1 MPFAAVKQS
10 YLGRFALTYF
20 LYVVFGVLSTT
31 LTSPIDHVAPFYLAA
46 GVALAAVLSW
56 GAGMWP
62 AVALGGASV
71 VAAGHALNHGG
82 TFPLATLGLAAVCG
96 LGSAA
101 QAWVGA
107 KLAKRYVPGALTLE
121 EPRDIALFFLLAGP
135 LACLISSAAA
145 VGYSAAVGLSLG
157 ASTWGSF
164 LTWWCGDTMGVLV
177 ATPVMLAFV
186 GEPALAWRG
195 RRLTVALPLG
205 VATVLMVLALMQ
217 VRQWDADRMRAVF
230 ERDAATTF
238 SELRMRMQRYL
249 DAVEA
254 LTGVY
259 IASSEVTRDEFKR
272 ATEPWMGEMPGLQ
285 ALAWAEPVARADR
298 ERFEARQA
306 QDGIAGFRVFDV
318 PGRREPVGDE
328 WVVVRYAEPLA
339 YNQTVLGLNGRS
351 MPFVQPT
358 IDRALMVDH
367 TVMSAP
373 FPFLAVRQPQYGVV
387 MVRALYKHRPPP
399 LPATLADVN
408 GFVYAAVRMDDAV
421 ANLLKG
427 VPSYLA
433 ACLVD
438 VDPTIAQARTN
449 LIDHPECKTDAYERA
464 AVHQALPLP
473 LMGRTWEL
481 RLWARD
487 RVPLVVEGYHWLLG
501 VGGVA
506 FSAALGL
513 LLLSMTGRTRRIE
526 VAVKDRTARLEFEIA
541 ERHHTEQALRESEQR
556 FRAIFDSV
564 PIGVVYTDLDGIIR
578 QANPGFC
585 TLTGYPE
592 ASLVGMSLHVLA
604 HPDDR
609 ERDSSLRDELLR
621 GGLSIVTRRQ
631 RYLTRTG
638 QVRQVSLGMRL
649 LQNGTAHPLGLVG
662 VVEDITERMRL
673 QEAERA
679 REAAEASN
687 RAKSEFL
694 SRMSHELRTPLNAML
709 GFAQLLDLDARNP
722 LQATQKDWVGQ
733 IQHAGWHLLEM
744 INDVLDL
751 SRIDAG
757 TFRLDAKPLAVVE
770 LVDSACQL
778 VEQLA
783 QRRNI
788 RIHCPREGLAV
799 PLVLADVTR
808 AKQILTNLL
817 SNAVKYNRDSGSVS
831 VRALV
836 LPDAKV
842 AIEVSDTGLGMSPAQ
857 LRDLFQPF
865 NRLGR
870 ERSATEGTG
879 IGLVISRR
887 LAELMGGALTVRS
900 EAGQG
905 STFSLVLPLA
915 PLSGAARPVEAE
927 SPYALAQ
934 AVYHRRRVMY
944 IEDNEANAS
953 VMAGVFAQRPQ
964 IDFEVCRNAAEG
976 LNSIAQNLPDLIL
989 LDMHLPDF
997 SGMDVLMRLKS
1008 DAQTAGVP
1016 IVMVSADVL
1025 ADQIQ
1030 EALALGAAHYITKP
1044 LDVAEVLAVVDQLLE
1059 QIETVS

>member
-1 MPFAAVKQS
+1 MSTATVKQS
-10 YLGRFALTYF
+10 YAGRFIFTY
-20 LYVVFGVLSTT
+20 LAYTLFGVLCLGLSYQV
-31 LTSPIDHVAPFYLAA
+31 DHVSPFYLPA
-46 GVALAAVLSW
+46 GIALAVMLVW
-56 GAGMWP
+56 GVSMWP
-62 AVALGGASV
+62 AVALGCGTVAVLARVIEQGA
-71 VAAGHALNHGG
+71 VAPNVWI
-82 TFPLATLGLAAVCG
+82 LAAVCG
-96 LGSAA
+96 LGGAA
-101 QAWVGA
+101 QSGLGVALV
-107 KLAKRYVPGALTLE
+107 RRFVSQPLTLE
-121 EPRDIALFFLLAGP
+121 EPRDIAWFLFLGGPVATLLNSGLAAGVVELLHMAP
-135 LACLISSAAA
+135 EAG
-145 VGYSAAVGLSLG
+145 V
-157 ASTWGSF
+157 WGVF
-164 LTWWCGDTMGVLV
+164 LTWWCGDTLGVLI
-177 ATPVMLAFV
+177 AAPVTLTFMGQPSV
-186 GEPALAWRG
+186 AWRH
-195 RRLTVALPLG
+195 RRWTVALPLILITG
-205 VATVLMVLALMQ
+205 VMALGLLQ
-217 VRQWDADRMRAVF
+217 VRQWDTDRMNGVF
-230 ERDAATTF
+230 ERDVASTF
-238 SELRMRMQRYL
+238 SELRMRMQRYV

-254 LTGVY
+254 LNGVY
-259 IASSEVTRDEFKR
+259 VASNDVTREEFHR
-272 ATEPWMGEMPGLQ
+272 AVEPWMADMPGMQ

-298 ERFEARQA
+298 ESYEAA
-306 QDGIAGFRVFDV
+306 QQQEGVPGFKIFDV
-318 PGRREPVGDE
+318 PDRREPAGDQ
-328 WVVVRYAEPLA
+328 WVVVRYAEPMA
-339 YNQTVLGLNGRS
+339 YNHTVLGLNGRS

-358 IDRALMVDH
+358 IDRALTSNQ
-367 TVMSAP
+367 TVMSVP

-387 MVRALYKHRPPP
+387 MVRAIYKHRPPS
-399 LPATLADVN
+399 LPATLADVT

-421 ANLLKG
+421 ANLLAG
-427 VPSYLA
+427 VPAYMA

-438 VDPTIAQARTN
+438 ADPSLASARVN
-449 LIDHPECKTDAYERA
+449 LIDRPECKTDAYERSNM
-464 AVHQALPLP
+464 HQSRSLA
-473 LMGRTWEL
+473 LMGRTWQL

-506 FSAALGL
+506 FSSAVGL
-513 LLLSMTGRTRRIE
+513 LLLSMTGHTRRVE

-564 PIGVVYTDLDGIIR
+564 PIGVVYTDLGGMIR
-578 QANPGFC
+578 QANPSFC

-592 ASLVGMSLHVLA
+592 PSLVGMSLHMLA

-609 ERDSSLRDELLR
+609 ELDDSLREQLLR
-621 GGLSIVTRRQ
+621 GEISVIARRQ

-638 QVRQVSLGMRL
+638 QTRQVQLSMRL
-649 LQNGTAHPLGLVG
+649 LHNGAAHPLGLVG
-662 VVEDITERMRL
+662 VVEDVTERTRL

-709 GFAQLLDLDARNP
+709 GFAQLLDLDPSNP
-722 LQATQKDWVGQ
+722 LQSSQKEWVGQ
-733 IQHAGWHLLEM
+733 IQRAGWHLLDM

-757 TFRLDAKPLAVVE
+757 TFRLDPRPLVVAD

-778 VEQLA
+778 VEQQA
-783 QRRNI
+783 RRRNV
-788 RIHCPREGLAV
+788 RIICPREDLAV
-799 PLVLADVTR
+799 PLVLADATR

-817 SNAVKYNRDSGSVS
+817 SNAVKYNREGGSVT
-831 VRALV
+831 VRAQAASSTEL
-836 LPDAKV
+836 
-842 AIEVSDTGLGMSPAQ
+842 AIEVSDTGLGMTPAQ
-857 LRDLFQPF
+857 LRELFQPF

-879 IGLVISRR
+879 IGLVISQR
-887 LAELMGGALTVRS
+887 LAELMGGSLTVRS

-905 STFSLVLPLA
+905 STFVLTLPQATNAA
-915 PLSGAARPVEAE
+915 PKVAEPE

-934 AVYHRRRVMY
+934 AVYHRRRVVY

-953 VMAGVFAQRPQ
+953 VMAGVFTQRPQ

-976 LNSIAQNLPDLIL
+976 LAAIDRSPPDLIL

-1016 IVMVSADVL
+1016 VVMVSADVL

-1030 EALALGAAHYITKP
+1030 EALALGAAQYLTKP
-1044 LDVAEVLAVVDQLLE
+1044 IDVAEVLAVVDQLLE
-1059 QIETVS
+1059 QVETVS

>member
-1 MPFAAVKQS
+1 MSTATVKQS
-10 YLGRFALTYF
+10 YAGRFIFTY
-20 LYVVFGVLSTT
+20 LAYTLFGVLCLGLSYQV
-31 LTSPIDHVAPFYLAA
+31 DHVSPFYLPA
-46 GVALAAVLSW
+46 GIALAVMLVW
-56 GAGMWP
+56 GVSMWP
-62 AVALGGASV
+62 AVALGCGTVAVLARVIEQGA
-71 VAAGHALNHGG
+71 VAPNVWI
-82 TFPLATLGLAAVCG
+82 LAAVCG
-96 LGSAA
+96 LGGAA
-101 QAWVGA
+101 QAGLGVA
-107 KLAKRYVPGALTLE
+107 LVRRFVSQPLTLE
-121 EPRDIALFFLLAGP
+121 EPRDIAWFLFLGGPVATLLNSGLAAGVVELLHMAP
-135 LACLISSAAA
+135 EAG
-145 VGYSAAVGLSLG
+145 V
-157 ASTWGSF
+157 WGVF
-164 LTWWCGDTMGVLV
+164 LTWWCGDTLGVLI
-177 ATPVMLAFV
+177 AAPVTLTFMGQPSV
-186 GEPALAWRG
+186 AWRH
-195 RRLTVALPLG
+195 RRWTVALPLILITG
-205 VATVLMVLALMQ
+205 VMALGLLQ
-217 VRQWDADRMRAVF
+217 VRQWDTDRMNGVF
-230 ERDAATTF
+230 ERDVASTF
-238 SELRMRMQRYL
+238 SELRMRMQRYV

-254 LTGVY
+254 LNGVY
-259 IASSEVTRDEFKR
+259 VASNDVTREEFHR
-272 ATEPWMGEMPGLQ
+272 AVEPWMADMPGLQ

-298 ERFEARQA
+298 ESYEAA
-306 QDGIAGFRVFDV
+306 QQQEGVPGFKIFDV
-318 PGRREPVGDE
+318 PDRREPAGDQ
-328 WVVVRYAEPLA
+328 WVVVRYAEPMA
-339 YNQTVLGLNGRS
+339 YNHTVLGLNGRS

-358 IDRALMVDH
+358 IDRALTSNQ

-387 MVRALYKHRPPP
+387 MVRAIYKHRPPS
-399 LPATLADVN
+399 LPATLADVT

-421 ANLLKG
+421 ANLLAG
-427 VPSYLA
+427 VPAYMA

-438 VDPTIAQARTN
+438 ADPALDSARIN
-449 LIDHPECKTDAYERA
+449 LIDRPECKTDAYDRSNM
-464 AVHQALPLP
+464 HQSRSLA
-473 LMGRTWEL
+473 LMGRTWQL

-506 FSAALGL
+506 FSSAVGL
-513 LLLSMTGRTRRIE
+513 LLLSMTGHTRRVE

-564 PIGVVYTDLDGIIR
+564 PIGVVYTDLGGMIR
-578 QANPGFC
+578 QANPSFC

-592 ASLVGMSLHVLA
+592 PSLVGMSLHMLA

-609 ERDSSLRDELLR
+609 ELDDSLREQLLR
-621 GGLSIVTRRQ
+621 GEISVIARRQ

-638 QVRQVSLGMRL
+638 QTRQVQLSMRL
-649 LQNGTAHPLGLVG
+649 LHNGAAHPLGLVG
-662 VVEDITERMRL
+662 VVEDVTERTRL

-709 GFAQLLDLDARNP
+709 GFAQLLDLDPKNP
-722 LQATQKDWVGQ
+722 LQSAQKDWVGQ
-733 IQHAGWHLLEM
+733 IQRAGWHLLDM

-757 TFRLDAKPLAVVE
+757 TFRLDPRPLVVAD

-778 VEQLA
+778 VEQQA
-783 QRRNI
+783 RRRNV
-788 RIHCPREGLAV
+788 RIICPREDLAV
-799 PLVLADVTR
+799 PLVLADATR

-817 SNAVKYNRDSGSVS
+817 SNAVKYNREGGSVT
-831 VRALV
+831 VRAQAASSTEL
-836 LPDAKV
+836 
-842 AIEVSDTGLGMSPAQ
+842 AIEVSDTGLGMTPAQ
-857 LRDLFQPF
+857 LRELFQPF

-879 IGLVISRR
+879 IGLVISQR
-887 LAELMGGALTVRS
+887 LAELMGGSLTVRS

-905 STFSLVLPLA
+905 STFVLTLPQATNAA
-915 PLSGAARPVEAE
+915 PKVAEPE

-934 AVYHRRRVMY
+934 AVYHRRRVVY

-953 VMAGVFAQRPQ
+953 VMAGVFTQRPQ

-976 LNSIAQNLPDLIL
+976 LAAIDRSPPDLIL

-1016 IVMVSADVL
+1016 VVMVSADVL

-1030 EALALGAAHYITKP
+1030 EALALGAAQYLTKP
-1044 LDVAEVLAVVDQLLE
+1044 IDVAEVLAVVDQLLE
-1059 QIETVS
+1059 QVETVS

>member
-1 MPFAAVKQS
+1 MSTATVKQS
-10 YLGRFALTYF
+10 YAGRFIFTY
-20 LYVVFGVLSTT
+20 LAYTLFGVLCLGLSYQV
-31 LTSPIDHVAPFYLAA
+31 DHVSPFYLPA
-46 GVALAAVLSW
+46 GIALAVMLVW
-56 GAGMWP
+56 GVSMWP
-62 AVALGGASV
+62 AVALGCGTVAVLARVIEQGA
-71 VAAGHALNHGG
+71 VAPNVWI
-82 TFPLATLGLAAVCG
+82 LAAVCG
-96 LGSAA
+96 LGGAA
-101 QAWVGA
+101 QAGLGVA
-107 KLAKRYVPGALTLE
+107 LVRRFVSQPLTLE
-121 EPRDIALFFLLAGP
+121 EPRDIAWFLFLGGPVATLLNSGLAAGVVELLHMAP
-135 LACLISSAAA
+135 EAG
-145 VGYSAAVGLSLG
+145 V
-157 ASTWGSF
+157 WGVF
-164 LTWWCGDTMGVLV
+164 LTWWCGDTLGVLI
-177 ATPVMLAFV
+177 AAPVTLTFMGQPSV
-186 GEPALAWRG
+186 AWRH
-195 RRLTVALPLG
+195 RRWTVALPLILITG
-205 VATVLMVLALMQ
+205 VMALGLLQ
-217 VRQWDADRMRAVF
+217 VRQWDTDRMNGVF
-230 ERDAATTF
+230 ERDVASTF
-238 SELRMRMQRYL
+238 SELRMRMQRYV

-254 LTGVY
+254 LNGVY
-259 IASSEVTRDEFKR
+259 VASNDVTREEFHR
-272 ATEPWMGEMPGLQ
+272 AVEPWMADMPGLQ

-298 ERFEARQA
+298 ESYEAA
-306 QDGIAGFRVFDV
+306 QQQEGVPGFKIFDV
-318 PGRREPVGDE
+318 PDRREPAGDQ
-328 WVVVRYAEPLA
+328 WVVVRYAEPMA
-339 YNQTVLGLNGRS
+339 YNHTVLGLNGRS

-358 IDRALMVDH
+358 IDRALTSNQ

-387 MVRALYKHRPPP
+387 MVRAIYKHRPLS
-399 LPATLADVN
+399 LPATLADVT

-421 ANLLKG
+421 ANLLAG
-427 VPSYLA
+427 VPAYMA

-438 VDPTIAQARTN
+438 ADPALDSARIN
-449 LIDHPECKTDAYERA
+449 LIDRPECKTDAYDRSNM
-464 AVHQALPLP
+464 HQSRSLA
-473 LMGRTWEL
+473 LMGRTWQL

-506 FSAALGL
+506 FSAAVGL
-513 LLLSMTGRTRRIE
+513 LLLSMTGHTRRVE

-564 PIGVVYTDLDGIIR
+564 PIGVVYTDLGGMIR
-578 QANPGFC
+578 QANPSFC

-592 ASLVGMSLHVLA
+592 PSLVGMSLHMLA

-609 ERDSSLRDELLR
+609 ELDDSLREQLLR
-621 GGLSIVTRRQ
+621 GEISVIARRQ

-638 QVRQVSLGMRL
+638 QTRQVQLSMRL
-649 LQNGTAHPLGLVG
+649 LHNGAAHPLGLVG
-662 VVEDITERMRL
+662 VVEDVTERTRL

-709 GFAQLLDLDARNP
+709 GFAQLLDLDPSNP
-722 LQATQKDWVGQ
+722 LQSSQKEWVGQ
-733 IQHAGWHLLEM
+733 IQRAGWHLLDM

-757 TFRLDAKPLAVVE
+757 TFRLDPRPLVVAD

-778 VEQLA
+778 VEQQA
-783 QRRNI
+783 RRRNV
-788 RIHCPREGLAV
+788 RIICPREDLAV
-799 PLVLADVTR
+799 PLVLADATR

-817 SNAVKYNRDSGSVS
+817 SNAVKYNREGGSVT
-831 VRALV
+831 VRAQAASSTEL
-836 LPDAKV
+836 
-842 AIEVSDTGLGMSPAQ
+842 AIEVSDTGLGMTPAQ
-857 LRDLFQPF
+857 LRELFQPF

-879 IGLVISRR
+879 IGLVISQR
-887 LAELMGGALTVRS
+887 LAELMGGSLTVRS

-905 STFSLVLPLA
+905 STFVLTLPQATNAA
-915 PLSGAARPVEAE
+915 PKVAEPE

-934 AVYHRRRVMY
+934 AVYHRRRVVY

-953 VMAGVFAQRPQ
+953 VMAGVFTQRPQ

-976 LNSIAQNLPDLIL
+976 LAAIDRSPPDLIL

-1016 IVMVSADVL
+1016 VVMVSADVL

-1030 EALALGAAHYITKP
+1030 EALALGAAQYLTKP
-1044 LDVAEVLAVVDQLLE
+1044 IDVAEVLAVVDQLLE
-1059 QIETVS
+1059 QVETVS

>member
-1 MPFAAVKQS
+1 MSTATVKQS
-10 YLGRFALTYF
+10 YAGRFIFTY
-20 LYVVFGVLSTT
+20 LAYTLFGVLCLGLSYQV
-31 LTSPIDHVAPFYLAA
+31 DHVSPFYLPA
-46 GVALAAVLSW
+46 GIALAVMLVW
-56 GAGMWP
+56 GVSMWP
-62 AVALGGASV
+62 AVALGCGTVAVLARVIEQGA
-71 VAAGHALNHGG
+71 VAPNVWI
-82 TFPLATLGLAAVCG
+82 LAAVCG
-96 LGSAA
+96 LGGAA
-101 QAWVGA
+101 QAGLGVA
-107 KLAKRYVPGALTLE
+107 LVRRFVSQPLTLE
-121 EPRDIALFFLLAGP
+121 EPRDIAWFLFLGGPVATLLNSGLAAGVVELLHMAP
-135 LACLISSAAA
+135 EAG
-145 VGYSAAVGLSLG
+145 V
-157 ASTWGSF
+157 WGVF
-164 LTWWCGDTMGVLV
+164 LTWWCGDTLGVLI
-177 ATPVMLAFV
+177 AAPVTLTFMGQPSV
-186 GEPALAWRG
+186 AWRH
-195 RRLTVALPLG
+195 RRWTVALPLILITG
-205 VATVLMVLALMQ
+205 VMALGLLQ
-217 VRQWDADRMRAVF
+217 VRQWDTDRMNGVF
-230 ERDAATTF
+230 ERDVASTF
-238 SELRMRMQRYL
+238 SELRMRMQRYV

-254 LTGVY
+254 LNGVY
-259 IASSEVTRDEFKR
+259 VASNDVTREEFHR
-272 ATEPWMGEMPGLQ
+272 AVEPWMADMPGLQ
-285 ALAWAEPVARADR
+285 ALAWAEPVGRADR
-298 ERFEARQA
+298 ERYEAA
-306 QDGIAGFRVFDV
+306 QQQEGVAGFKIFDV
-318 PGRREPVGDE
+318 PDRREPAGDE
-328 WVVVRYAEPLA
+328 WVVVRYAEPMA
-339 YNQTVLGLNGRS
+339 YNHTVLGLNGRS

-358 IDRALMVDH
+358 IDRALTSNQ

-387 MVRALYKHRPPP
+387 MVRAIYKHRPPS
-399 LPATLADVN
+399 LPATLADVT

-421 ANLLKG
+421 ANLLAG
-427 VPSYLA
+427 VPAYMA

-438 VDPTIAQARTN
+438 ADPALDSARIN
-449 LIDHPECKTDAYERA
+449 LIDRPECKTDAYERSNM
-464 AVHQALPLP
+464 HQSRSLA
-473 LMGRTWEL
+473 LMGRTWQL

-506 FSAALGL
+506 FSAAVGL
-513 LLLSMTGRTRRIE
+513 LLLSMTGHTWRVE

-564 PIGVVYTDLDGIIR
+564 PIGVVYTDLGGMIR
-578 QANPGFC
+578 QANPSFC

-592 ASLVGMSLHVLA
+592 PSLVGMSLHMLA

-609 ERDSSLRDELLR
+609 ELDDSLREQLLR
-621 GGLSIVTRRQ
+621 GEISVIARRQ

-638 QVRQVSLGMRL
+638 QTRQVQLSMRL
-649 LQNGTAHPLGLVG
+649 LHNGAAHPLGLVG
-662 VVEDITERMRL
+662 VVEDVTERTRL

-709 GFAQLLDLDARNP
+709 GFAQLLDLDPSNP
-722 LQATQKDWVGQ
+722 LQSSQKEWVGQ
-733 IQHAGWHLLEM
+733 IQRAGWHLLDM

-757 TFRLDAKPLAVVE
+757 TFRLDPRPLVVAD

-778 VEQLA
+778 VEQQA
-783 QRRNI
+783 RRRNV
-788 RIHCPREGLAV
+788 RIICPREDLAV
-799 PLVLADVTR
+799 PLVLADATR

-817 SNAVKYNRDSGSVS
+817 SNAVKYNREGGSVT
-831 VRALV
+831 VRAQAASSTEL
-836 LPDAKV
+836 
-842 AIEVSDTGLGMSPAQ
+842 AIEVSDTGLGMTPAQ
-857 LRDLFQPF
+857 LRELFQPF

-879 IGLVISRR
+879 IGLVISQR
-887 LAELMGGALTVRS
+887 LAELMGGSLTVRS

-905 STFSLVLPLA
+905 STFVLTLPQATNAA
-915 PLSGAARPVEAE
+915 PKVAEPE

-934 AVYHRRRVMY
+934 AVYHRRRVVY

-953 VMAGVFAQRPQ
+953 VMAGVFTQRPQ

-976 LNSIAQNLPDLIL
+976 LAAIDRSPPDLIL

-1016 IVMVSADVL
+1016 VVMVSADVL

-1030 EALALGAAHYITKP
+1030 EALALGAAQYLTKP
-1044 LDVAEVLAVVDQLLE
+1044 IDVAEVLAVVDQLLE
-1059 QIETVS
+1059 QVETVS

>member
-1 MPFAAVKQS
+1 MSTATVKQS
-10 YLGRFALTYF
+10 YAGRFIFTY
-20 LYVVFGVLSTT
+20 LAYTLFGVLCLGLSYQV
-31 LTSPIDHVAPFYLAA
+31 DHVSPFYLPA
-46 GVALAAVLSW
+46 GIALAVMLVW
-56 GAGMWP
+56 GVSMWP
-62 AVALGGASV
+62 AVALGCGTVAVLARVIEQGA
-71 VAAGHALNHGG
+71 VAPNVWI
-82 TFPLATLGLAAVCG
+82 LAAVCG
-96 LGSAA
+96 LGGAA
-101 QAWVGA
+101 QAGLGVA
-107 KLAKRYVPGALTLE
+107 LVRRFVSQPLTLE
-121 EPRDIALFFLLAGP
+121 EPRDIAWFLFLGGPVATLLNSGLAAGVVELLHMAP
-135 LACLISSAAA
+135 EAG
-145 VGYSAAVGLSLG
+145 V
-157 ASTWGSF
+157 WGVF
-164 LTWWCGDTMGVLV
+164 LTWWCGDTLGVLI
-177 ATPVMLAFV
+177 AAPVTLTFMGQPSV
-186 GEPALAWRG
+186 AWRH
-195 RRLTVALPLG
+195 RRWTVALPLILITG
-205 VATVLMVLALMQ
+205 VMALGLLQ
-217 VRQWDADRMRAVF
+217 VRQWDTDRMNGVF
-230 ERDAATTF
+230 ERDVASTF
-238 SELRMRMQRYL
+238 SELRMRMQRYV

-254 LTGVY
+254 LNGVY
-259 IASSEVTRDEFKR
+259 VASNDVTREEFHR
-272 ATEPWMGEMPGLQ
+272 AVEPWMADMPGLQ

-298 ERFEARQA
+298 ESYEAA
-306 QDGIAGFRVFDV
+306 QQQEGVPGFKIFDV
-318 PGRREPVGDE
+318 PDRREPAGDQ
-328 WVVVRYAEPLA
+328 WVVVRYAEPMA
-339 YNQTVLGLNGRS
+339 YNHTVLGLNGRS

-358 IDRALMVDH
+358 IDRALTSNQ
-367 TVMSAP
+367 TVMSVP

-387 MVRALYKHRPPP
+387 MVRAIYKHRPPS
-399 LPATLADVN
+399 LPATLADVT

-421 ANLLKG
+421 ANLLAG
-427 VPSYLA
+427 VPAYMA

-438 VDPTIAQARTN
+438 ADPALDSARIN
-449 LIDHPECKTDAYERA
+449 LIDRPECKTDAYERSNM
-464 AVHQALPLP
+464 HQSRSLA
-473 LMGRTWEL
+473 LMGRTWQL

-506 FSAALGL
+506 FSSAVGL
-513 LLLSMTGRTRRIE
+513 LLLSMTGHTRRVE

-564 PIGVVYTDLDGIIR
+564 PIGVVYTDLGGMIR
-578 QANPGFC
+578 QANPSFC

-592 ASLVGMSLHVLA
+592 PSLVGMSLHMLA

-609 ERDSSLRDELLR
+609 ELDDSLREQLLR
-621 GGLSIVTRRQ
+621 GEISVIARRQ

-638 QVRQVSLGMRL
+638 QTRQVQLSMRL
-649 LQNGTAHPLGLVG
+649 LHNGAAHPLGLVG
-662 VVEDITERMRL
+662 VVEDVTERTRL

-709 GFAQLLDLDARNP
+709 GFAQLLDLDPKNP
-722 LQATQKDWVGQ
+722 LQSAQKDWVGQ
-733 IQHAGWHLLEM
+733 IQRAGWHLLDM

-757 TFRLDAKPLAVVE
+757 TFRLDPRPLVVAD

-778 VEQLA
+778 VEQQA
-783 QRRNI
+783 RRRNV
-788 RIHCPREGLAV
+788 RIICPREDLAV
-799 PLVLADVTR
+799 PLVLADATR

-817 SNAVKYNRDSGSVS
+817 SNAVKYNREGGSVT
-831 VRALV
+831 VRAQAASSTEL
-836 LPDAKV
+836 
-842 AIEVSDTGLGMSPAQ
+842 AIEVSDTGLGMTPAQ
-857 LRDLFQPF
+857 LRELFQPF

-879 IGLVISRR
+879 IGLVISQR
-887 LAELMGGALTVRS
+887 LAELMGGSLTVRS

-905 STFSLVLPLA
+905 STFVLTLPQATNAA
-915 PLSGAARPVEAE
+915 PKVAEPE

-934 AVYHRRRVMY
+934 AVYHRRRVVY

-953 VMAGVFAQRPQ
+953 VMAGVFTQRPQ

-976 LNSIAQNLPDLIL
+976 LAAIDRSPPDLIL

-1016 IVMVSADVL
+1016 VVMVSADVL

-1030 EALALGAAHYITKP
+1030 EALALGAAQYLTKP
-1044 LDVAEVLAVVDQLLE
+1044 IDVAEVLAVVDQLLE
-1059 QIETVS
+1059 QVETVS